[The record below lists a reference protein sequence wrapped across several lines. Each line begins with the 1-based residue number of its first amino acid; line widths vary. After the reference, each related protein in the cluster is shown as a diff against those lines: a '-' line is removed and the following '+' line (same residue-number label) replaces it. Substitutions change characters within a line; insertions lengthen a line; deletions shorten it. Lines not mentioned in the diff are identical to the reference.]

1 MKIKGIKAKLV
12 ALLSLGTFLVC
23 AILTIVA
30 TSVSRKAMEREF
42 NDSFARDAILISE
55 TINAKLDNRFSQLRT
70 ITELLKATNFV
81 DKDVVDLLAFV
92 GRTDE
97 TIMNLFYTDMDGNAI
112 GIDGNKFSIQKQKDY
127 YKVPLTGKD
136 YVSSPI
142 LDEYKGTSSF
152 SLDYQ
157 FTILLVNKLVS

>member
-23 AILTIVA
+23 AILTVVA

-81 DKDVVDLLAFV
+81 DKDVVDVYHL
-92 GRTDE
+92 
-97 TIMNLFYTDMDGNAI
+97 
-112 GIDGNKFSIQKQKDY
+112 
-127 YKVPLTGKD
+127 
-136 YVSSPI
+136 
-142 LDEYKGTSSF
+142 
-152 SLDYQ
+152 
-157 FTILLVNKLVS
+157 